1 MKNEKLLSLIKMP
14 NLFSRKNIYRKY
26 SLSLYKNQ
34 DEGKIV
40 FFEKIKKDFFFQAL
54 LKSLKK
60 LSKQEFI
67 QNIAKE
73 DFQQFRATKED
84 LKKATGISQFIN
96 AKMGEYVNQIKQ
108 EWKKTHP
115 LWDIYKHDFSSIEFQ
130 ETEKGIY
137 DVTFELGIW
146 VTRPQEAK

>member
-1 MKNEKLLSLIKMP
+1 MKHEKLLSLIKMP

-26 SLSLYKNQ
+26 SLKLYKNQ

-54 LKSLKK
+54 IKSLKK
-60 LSKQEFI
+60 LSKQELT
-67 QNIAKE
+67 QNIAPG
-73 DFQQFRATKED
+73 DFEQFKATKED
-84 LKKATGISQFIN
+84 LRKVTGVSQFIN

-115 LWDIYKHDFSSIEFQ
+115 LWSLYKHDFSSINFQ
-130 ETEKGIY
+130 ETEKEIY
-137 DVTFELGIW
+137 DVTFELAIW